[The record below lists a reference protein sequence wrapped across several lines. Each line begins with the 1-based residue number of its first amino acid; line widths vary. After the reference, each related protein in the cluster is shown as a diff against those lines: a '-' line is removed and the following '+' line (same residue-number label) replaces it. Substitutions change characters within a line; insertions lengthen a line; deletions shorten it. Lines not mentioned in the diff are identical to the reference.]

1 MGNFGLVKMHHD
13 VKWTQFFPVLV
24 SKELNHLAAILHVY
38 AGGLI
43 FMKQKKNNVIFQK
56 KIGNIVTLLIVL

>member
-43 FMKQKKNNVIFQK
+43 FMKQKKILLFFK
-56 KIGNIVTLLIVL
+56 KKMEILLHF